1 MLNAESSNEYR
12 LLGWGGENAL
22 KKRMVREPDR
32 QLKDVDISILITSVI
47 F

>member
-1 MLNAESSNEYR
+1 MLKVQMSIDS
-12 LLGWGGENAL
+12 WGGGGDNSL

>member
-1 MLNAESSNEYR
+1 MG
-12 LLGWGGENAL
+12 GWGVLSE
-22 KKRMVREPDR
+22 REWREADR

>member
-1 MLNAESSNEYR
+1 MWT
-12 LLGWGGENAL
+12 LGVVWWWGVGL
-22 KKRMVREPDR
+22 IKKRLVRGPNR